1 MTTGNEPIA
10 VIKPAGGTVPLVVS
24 EFMIN
29 VSPEM
34 YELSDIDRYIRERMG
49 EAAEREAM
57 ENLARQFAIP
67 AELMARGH
75 YPGEPD

>member
-1 MTTGNEPIA
+1 MTTDNEPIA

-34 YELSDIDRYIRERMG
+34 YELSDIEQYIRERMS

-57 ENLARQFAIP
+57 ENLAWQFAIP
-67 AELMARGH
+67 AELMARGR
-75 YPGEPD
+75 YPVEHG